1 MCLSKKL
8 NLIKTIKFLF
18 LSKKEKVYR
27 HNEFEKKKNFTSHW
41 YDRLLMENISGG
53 SKQKLIKT
61 Y

>member
-8 NLIKTIKFLF
+8 KLIKTIKFLF

-27 HNEFEKKKNFTSHW
+27 HTEFEEKKKFTSHW
-41 YDRLLMENISGG
+41 CDRLLKENVSGG

>member
-1 MCLSKKL
+1 M
-8 NLIKTIKFLF
+8 F

-27 HNEFEKKKNFTSHW
+27 HTEFEKKKNFTSHW